1 MGWLTM
7 TINIINN
14 IPVGIIKLNALNF
27 SVDPDEEEFFY
38 LTTPLYNFNCDIW
51 YNFENNTIM
60 VKMWGSIISMMQFR
74 KRIMLLCPNL
84 LV

>member
-1 MGWLTM
+1 M

-14 IPVGIIKLNALNF
+14 VPVGTIKLKALNF
-27 SVDPDEEEFFY
+27 IVDLDEEEFFY
-38 LTTPLYNFNCDIW
+38 LSAPLYNFIWDIW
-51 YNFENNTIM
+51 YDVENNTII

-74 KRIMLLCPNL
+74 KRIMLSYPNL